1 MKRVNQAAALSF
13 VAFGG
18 LILWESSKL
27 RYYSTLGPGPG
38 FFPLW
43 LGGVL
48 AFLGVLWLVQVS
60 AGPAEA
66 VPDGFW
72 PKRRGALRVLA
83 VVLSLV
89 FMTFSMDPL
98 GFRIS
103 MFLVLAFLLYALGRQ
118 NVLVTAVVSF
128 LGSFGFYYALTA
140 WLGGSLPTAGLDL
153 LASAGL

>member
-1 MKRVNQAAALSF
+1 MKRVYQAAALTF
-13 VAFGG
+13 VGFGG
-18 LILWESSKL
+18 LIVWESSKL

-43 LGGVL
+43 LGAVMVFL
-48 AFLGVLWLVQVS
+48 ATLWLVQVS
-60 AGPAEA
+60 VGPADP

-72 PKRRGALRVLA
+72 PDRRGAVRVLA
-83 VVLSLV
+83 VALSLV
-89 FMTFSMDPL
+89 FMTAAMDPL

-103 MFLVLAFLLYALGRQ
+103 MFLVLAFLLYVLGRQ
-118 NVLVTAVVSF
+118 SVLVTAVVSL

-153 LASAGL
+153 LAGFGL